1 MTTDERLDQ
10 LTEQHEALTQTVEH
24 LAIQGEEQ
32 NRRIEKLGDSMD
44 RLLTILERWSK
55 SQSDKNGA

>member
-10 LTEQHEALTQTVEH
+10 LTERHEALTQTVEH